1 MASWLP
7 QRVGFDCRSHIWSEK
22 QTKSIRSPP
31 AASQG
36 SISLMH
42 PIFRPLLACLLFSHS
57 LVVAGEPVSIGGRR
71 ELFADRFLLTE
82 LDGLRLQ
89 LHMPRDEGIALK
101 FDKPWEGLF
110 SGYAT
115 IVTLADGRLRAYY
128 RGKAVANRD
137 GSEEEVTCC
146 AESVDGRVWT
156 KPELG
161 LYEVHGTRKNNVVL
175 MHAQTATHNFS
186 PFRDERPGVPAGER
200 FKALG
205 GTMESGGL
213 TAWKSADGLSWQKMA
228 EAPVI
233 PKALVPYK
241 YMFDSQNVAFWSVAE
256 GRYVAY
262 YRVFENGIRRIVRSD
277 SPDFLKWSAPV
288 LLEYRHPDGP
298 APIEHLYT
306 NQTHPYF
313 RAPHLY
319 VAIAAR
325 FMPGRRVL
333 SDAQARA
340 IQVNPGYFKDTSDAI
355 FMTTRPVEGAEQLGS
370 YDRTFLEGFIRG
382 GIGAQN
388 WVSRTNYPALNVV
401 PTGPQEM
408 SVFVNQDYAQ
418 PTAHLRRYSLRLD
431 GFASLHAGY
440 KGGHAVTRPLVFSG
454 RELSLNFATSAA
466 GGVRVGLEQADGRAI
481 PGFGIEDCVV
491 QIGNE
496 LDRRVTWKAGSDLST
511 LAGKPVRLRLAL
523 QDADVFA
530 FQFPD

>member
-1 MASWLP
+1 MTARFLFAS
-7 QRVGFDCRSHIWSEK
+7 
-22 QTKSIRSPP
+22 
-31 AASQG
+31 
-36 SISLMH
+36 
-42 PIFRPLLACLLFSHS
+42 LLFSQS
-57 LVVAGEPVSIGGRR
+57 LAVAAEPAQIGDRR
-71 ELFADRFLLTE
+71 ELFADHFLIDKLN
-82 LDGLRLQ
+82 GVRLQ
-89 LHMPRDEGIALK
+89 LQAPRDEGVALK

-115 IVTLADGRLRAYY
+115 IVTLEDGRLRAYY

-137 GSEEEVTCC
+137 GSEEELTCC

-161 LYEVHGTRKNNVVL
+161 LYEVLGTRQNNVVL

-205 GTMESGGL
+205 GTMDSGGL
-213 TAWKSADGLSWQKMA
+213 TAWKSPDGLSWQKMA
-228 EAPVI
+228 DAPVI

-241 YMFDSQNVAFWSVAE
+241 YMFDSQNVAFWSAPE

-262 YRVFENGIRRIVRSD
+262 YRVFENGIRRIVRSE
-277 SPDFLKWSAPV
+277 SADFLKWSAPV
-288 LLEYRHPDGP
+288 LLEYRHPNGQ

-319 VAIAAR
+319 VAVAAR

-333 SDAQARA
+333 SDEQAKA

-355 FMTTRPVEGAEQLGS
+355 FMTTRPVEGAEQAGF

-401 PTGPQEM
+401 PTGAQEM
-408 SVFVNQDYAQ
+408 SIFVNQDYAQ

-431 GFASLHAGY
+431 GFASLNCGY
-440 KGGHAVTRPLVFSG
+440 AGGHAITRPLVFAG

-466 GGVRVGLEQADGRAI
+466 GGVKVGLEDINGRAI
-481 PGFGIEDCVV
+481 PGFGVEDCVM

-496 LDRRVTWKAGSDLST
+496 LDRRVTWKSGSNVGS
-511 LAGKPVRLRLAL
+511 LAGKTVRLRFSMK
-523 QDADVFA
+523 DADIYS
-530 FQFPD
+530 FQFTE

>member
-1 MASWLP
+1 MRTMRL
-7 QRVGFDCRSHIWSEK
+7 
-22 QTKSIRSPP
+22 
-31 AASQG
+31 
-36 SISLMH
+36 
-42 PIFRPLLACLLFSHS
+42 IFPPLLACLLFSHT
-57 LVVAGEPVSIGGRR
+57 LAPAAEPVSIGARR
-71 ELFADRFLLTE
+71 ELFVDRFLIDE
-82 LDGLRLQ
+82 LKGLHLQ
-89 LHMPRDEGIALK
+89 LHAPRDEGVALK

-156 KPELG
+156 KPELDI
-161 LYEVHGTRKNNVVL
+161 YEVPGTRKNNVVL

-186 PFRDERPGVPAGER
+186 PFRDERLGLPADER

-205 GTMESGGL
+205 GTMASGGL
-213 TAWKSADGLSWQKMA
+213 TAWKSPDGLRWQKMA

-241 YMFDSQNVAFWSVAE
+241 YMFDSQNVAFWSEAE
-256 GRYVAY
+256 GKYVAY
-262 YRVFENGIRRIVRSD
+262 YRVFENGIRRIVRSE
-277 SPDFLKWSAPV
+277 SADFLQWSAPV
-288 LLEYRHPDGP
+288 LLQYRHPVMD
-298 APIEHLYT
+298 APVEHLYT
-306 NQTHPYF
+306 NQTHPYY

-333 SDAQARA
+333 SDEQAKA

-355 FMTTRPVEGAEQLGS
+355 FMTTRPAEGSEHLGF

-431 GFASLHAGY
+431 GFASLQADYQGGY
-440 KGGHAVTRPLVFSG
+440 AVTRPLVFTG

-466 GGVRVGLEQADGRAI
+466 GGVQIGLEDAGGKAI
-481 PGFGIEDCVV
+481 PGFSVEDCVM

-496 LDRRVTWKAGSDLST
+496 LDRKVAWKSGADVSS
-511 LAGKPVRLRLAL
+511 LAGKPVRLRFSMK
-523 QDADVFA
+523 DADVYA
-530 FQFPD
+530 FQFVE